1 MPARSTSAIEPTCWE
16 KLFIF
21 VFDKLALGKLPHYS
35 INPFVMPTE
44 AAAAVLKNE
53 LHRLVVLT
61 DDEEVLRQVKSV
73 FEFLLHEDSETD
85 WWVTLSDK
93 EQMQVQQAL
102 QELDKGER
110 MTHEA
115 VRAEINQMLG
125 K

>member
-1 MPARSTSAIEPTCWE
+1 
-16 KLFIF
+16 
-21 VFDKLALGKLPHYS
+21 
-35 INPFVMPTE
+35 MPTE